1 MVKLLKIAIGFKP
14 QPESSRQGCSRRH
27 DWAAMPRQL
36 APETTSRPRRRSANF
51 AVFEEEVAHNPLR
64 RIQHFLHAYPTVVP
78 FIVLLTGTVFFA
90 ALVGGKFFAP
100 FNLSLILQQVTI
112 IGIVGI
118 AQTLVILTAGIDL
131 SVGAIMVLS
140 SVVMGDWPSFRA
152 CRCELAFLL
161 GLATGLLCGLVNG
174 VLIAYVKLPPF
185 IVTLGTWSIFG
196 ALNLYYSSSETIRQ
210 QEIAGVAPFLQFMG
224 TAIKFGG
231 ARLTY
236 GSILMVLLAVLI
248 WYVLNRTAF
257 GRHVY
262 ATGDDPD
269 AARLAGIDTDRTLVA
284 VYAIA
289 GVICSLAAWALIGR
303 IGAVSATAGGTANL
317 DSITAVVIGGTSLF
331 GGRGSIVG
339 TLIGSADRR
348 CVPQRPGARR
358 RRGALAGVHRR
369 RADHHGGGA
378 SINGCGACRNDARRF
393 SRPATS
399 SSASAGSP
407 RSTTAISIF
416 IPERSW
422 P

>member
-1 MVKLLKIAIGFKP
+1 MTETAGKP
-14 QPESSRQGCSRRH
+14 
-27 DWAAMPRQL
+27 D
-36 APETTSRPRRRSANF
+36 F
-51 AVFEEEVAHNPLR
+51 AVFEEEVANHPLR

-78 FIVLLTGTVFFA
+78 FIVLLTGTMFFA

-118 AQTLVILTAGIDL
+118 AQTLVVLTAGIDL

-140 SVVMGDWPSFRA
+140 SVVMGR
-152 CRCELAFLL
+152 LAIISGLPVEIAFVL
-161 GLATGLLCGLVNG
+161 GLATGLLCGLANG
-174 VLIAYVKLPPF
+174 LLIAYVKLPPF

-196 ALNLYYSSSETIRQ
+196 ALNLYYSGSETIRQ

-224 TAIKFGG
+224 TAIKLGG

-236 GSILMVLLAVLI
+236 GSILMVLLAILI

-269 AARLAGIDTDRTLVA
+269 SARLAGIDTGRTLLA
-284 VYAIA
+284 VYATA

-331 GGRGSIVG
+331 GGRGSIIG
-339 TLIGSADRR
+339 TLIGALIVGVFRN
-348 CVPQRPGARR
+348 GL
-358 RRGALAGVHRR
+358 ALAGVQVLWQEFTVGALIIVAVAIDQWLRR
-369 RADHHGGGA
+369 V
-378 SINGCGACRNDARRF
+378 SQ
-393 SRPATS
+393 
-399 SSASAGSP
+399 
-407 RSTTAISIF
+407 
-416 IPERSW
+416 
-422 P
+422 